1 MVRPVVEVR
10 WKDRMEE
17 PLNRFYRY
25 PVARLMVRALVHT
38 PISANQ
44 VTAIQPFIAF
54 VAAYCLTLPGHRGL
68 LLAVLVF
75 ELRTVLDCADGTLAR
90 AKGTASPSGHAIDGI
105 CDWLST
111 VILHGG
117 LLVRLQQMQLPAT
130 TFGVSLGVRA
140 VLCLALLQA
149 ALRSF
154 AADHYLNHL
163 GPIFDRG
170 RDESEAAL
178 RAKIRKA
185 TPGFFAGA
193 EIFIGRM
200 GHLVLQ
206 GKWVGADDA
215 HGGSPEPHPLH
226 AFKDAP
232 GTRALGIAWS
242 LSSGDAYLSWLML
255 SFALDAPWQGQV
267 LFATVGF
274 AQILTLILVTAAWV
288 RRRSA
293 ATA

>member
-1 MVRPVVEVR
+1 MEAR
-10 WKDRMEE
+10 WKDRVEE

-25 PVARLMVRALVHT
+25 PVARLMVRGLLRTRV
-38 PISANQ
+38 SANQ
-44 VTAIQPFIAF
+44 VTAIQPFIAL
-54 VAAYCLTLPGHRGL
+54 VAAFCLTIPGYRGL

-90 AKGTASPSGHAIDGI
+90 ARGTASPSGHAIDGI

-117 LLVRLQQMQLPAT
+117 LLVRLTQTTLPAT
-130 TFGVSLGVRA
+130 TFGISLGVRA

-178 RAKIRKA
+178 RAKIQKG
-185 TPGFFAGA
+185 TPGFFAAA

-206 GKWVGADDA
+206 GKWVTGDADDDGQA
-215 HGGSPEPHPLH
+215 EPHPLH
-226 AFKDAP
+226 AYKDAP
-232 GTRALGIAWS
+232 GTRLLATVWS

-255 SFALDAPWQGQV
+255 SLALDAAWQGQV

-274 AQILTLILVTAAWV
+274 AQIIVLVLVTAAWV
-288 RRRSA
+288 KRRSA
-293 ATA
+293 